1 MLFGFCIELNAL
13 DIHSLGTPGHSA
25 LYKMVQ
31 SSLKKKTTKISLKTC
46 CGWVGASLLISCIS
60 YIQREEVVSS
70 CANLGHVR
78 KYLLANMKWLYERG
92 SPGVQKLLWWVG
104 ESTSSVWEG
113 CPFSVCAPLR
123 CIVYTRNTVKYTAYT
138 SQKFNLRLNILFLV
152 FTLFSVWWWWIS
164 MHCGQ
169 WTMDTVL

>member
-1 MLFGFCIELNAL
+1 MLASTGMANTAMLFGFCIELNAL

-78 KYLLANMKWLYERG
+78 KYLLVNMKWLYERG
-92 SPGVQKLLWWVG
+92 SWGAVAFMGGWGV
-104 ESTSSVWEG
+104 
-113 CPFSVCAPLR
+113 
-123 CIVYTRNTVKYTAYT
+123 Y
-138 SQKFNLRLNILFLV
+138 
-152 FTLFSVWWWWIS
+152 
-164 MHCGQ
+164 
-169 WTMDTVL
+169 